1 MATEENNLVRQL
13 TSRLEQVSTFPSA
26 DLSRS
31 SERCHHQTSDR
42 PSTQLQREKD
52 QLERAVEGQ
61 GDAIALKLRL
71 ALLAYEQQKPQVPP
85 PEQRPHRS
93 SKSRTNS
100 SSSSLS
106 TSASTSSSVSFPSS
120 PSSSSASALVSP
132 ILPAPDL
139 TPDVLLALRENETL
153 RVRLANSERVNA
165 YYQRELAELRRRC
178 GISIDELEELDLS
191 SPFAAGPSGSYP
203 RQRSVSRTS
212 RLDMYGGPSS
222 SSIRIPGAAASVSPP
237 GGGGGGGG
245 GGTGRR
251 SLTSSFMFSP
261 DGARSARF
269 ASESYTSSINT
280 TATTP
285 SSSYPNPRPPAA
297 TPATLAAFSPASANA
312 NPNGTLALGLG
323 GAPGLGFG
331 SHFTANGFA
340 AGPAAAGSSP
350 QQLYHPQGFAE
361 RRNSLNGLVA
371 AHFSNSLLQSSSD
384 ASGGT
389 GTGAGTG
396 IDVDDL
402 VSIGGSAG
410 ADEVNSTDDSTHL
423 EVVGDG
429 QTTAV
434 PPTTTGSAEQGRD
447 TAASSFPNPSSQLVP
462 FPTAA
467 STAPSLNG
475 TAGIQAP
482 AAAPAAVG
490 AGTGGGG
497 GGELSVDPLVAA
509 ITRSLA
515 KLVAEGSATLVDE
528 ASSSSSDGGDGNEEV
543 HPPTAT
549 GEEGEETDGD
559 DGAETPLSS
568 GASRTG
574 SMRRRYFS

>member
-1 MATEENNLVRQL
+1 MAADGENNLVLQL
-13 TSRLEQVSTFPSA
+13 TSRLE
-26 DLSRS
+26 
-31 SERCHHQTSDR
+31 
-42 PSTQLQREKD
+42 QLQREKD

-71 ALLAYEQQKPQVPP
+71 ALLAYEQQKPPSISRQQP
-85 PEQRPHRS
+85 QRS
-93 SKSRTNS
+93 STGSKSRTGS
-100 SSSSLS
+100 SSSSVS

-120 PSSSSASALVSP
+120 PSSSSLVSP
-132 ILPAPDL
+132 VLPAPDL

-191 SPFAAGPSGSYP
+191 PFPAAGPSGSGGSGSYP
-203 RQRSVSRTS
+203 RQRSLSRPS

-222 SSIRIPGAAASVSPP
+222 SSIRIPGAATSVSPP
-237 GGGGGGGG
+237 GGVSSSGPNGTTGGAGG
-245 GGTGRR
+245 GRR
-251 SLTSSFMFSP
+251 SLASSFMFSP

-269 ASESYTSSINT
+269 AASNSYTSSINT

-297 TPATLAAFSPASANA
+297 TPATSAAFSPAF
-312 NPNGTLALGLG
+312 PNMNGNTAALGLG
-323 GAPGLGFG
+323 GGAVAGLGLG
-331 SHFTANGFA
+331 SSFSSNGFA
-340 AGPAAAGSSP
+340 AVAAGSSAG
-350 QQLYHPQGFAE
+350 HQGFAE

-371 AHFSNSLLQSSSD
+371 AHFAGSSSLQSD
-384 ASGGT
+384 AGGAFASN
-389 GTGAGTG
+389 GAGTG
-396 IDVDDL
+396 IDMDDL
-402 VSIGGSAG
+402 VSLGGRSETSSSSRSVSNDSRGGGASSSRAG
-410 ADEVNSTDDSTHL
+410 TTN
-423 EVVGDG
+423 

-434 PPTTTGSAEQGRD
+434 PPTTTGSAEREAPQI
-447 TAASSFPNPSSQLVP
+447 P
-462 FPTAA
+462 FPTTALGLGSLA
-467 STAPSLNG
+467 GVQGSTAPTSS
-475 TAGIQAP
+475 
-482 AAAPAAVG
+482 AADV
-490 AGTGGGG
+490 
-497 GGELSVDPLVAA
+497 SVDPLVAA

-528 ASSSSSDGGDGNEEV
+528 PESEEELPPASGGAG
-543 HPPTAT
+543 TAT
-549 GEEGEETDGD
+549 GQGQRPATGAATAEEGEEETDG

>member
-1 MATEENNLVRQL
+1 MRRTGL
-13 TSRLEQVSTFPSA
+13 TAHAHS
-26 DLSRS
+26 
-31 SERCHHQTSDR
+31 
-42 PSTQLQREKD
+42 QLQREKD

-71 ALLAYEQQKPQVPP
+71 ALLAYEQQKPQPGHA
-85 PEQRPHRS
+85 QRQHRA
-93 SKSRTNS
+93 SKSRTGS
-100 SSSSLS
+100 SSSSVS
-106 TSASTSSSVSFPSS
+106 TSASNSSSVSFPSS
-120 PSSSSASALVSP
+120 PLSSSLVSP

-139 TPDVLLALRENETL
+139 APDVLVALRENETL

-191 SPFAAGPSGSYP
+191 PFAAGSSGNGGGGASSYP
-203 RQRSVSRTS
+203 RQRSLSRTS

-237 GGGGGGGG
+237 GGAGGGGGLNSATG
-245 GGTGRR
+245 GAGRR

-269 ASESYTSSINT
+269 ASNSYTSSINT

-297 TPATLAAFSPASANA
+297 TPATNAAFSPASANG
-312 NPNGTLALGLG
+312 NLALGLG
-323 GAPGLGFG
+323 GAGLGLG
-331 SHFTANGFA
+331 SNFATNGFA
-340 AGPAAAGSSP
+340 AAAASAASS
-350 QQLYHPQGFAE
+350 HPLHHHAHHHHQQGFAE

-371 AHFSNSLLQSSSD
+371 AHFAAPSLQSDPGLYSV
-384 ASGGT
+384 SGSAG
-389 GTGAGTG
+389 GGGGGRGGGGAGAGTG
-396 IDVDDL
+396 IDMDDL
-402 VSIGGSAG
+402 VSLGGSEASSSRSG
-410 ADEVNSTDDSTHL
+410 STDSRGGGPRASATDTDQS
-423 EVVGDG
+423 
-429 QTTAV
+429 TTAV
-434 PPTTTGSAEQGRD
+434 PPTTIGSAEREPGGLPPFPGSRSLSRPPPLLPPL
-447 TAASSFPNPSSQLVP
+447 TAGVVRAPASSAS
-462 FPTAA
+462 AA
-467 STAPSLNG
+467 AEDG
-475 TAGIQAP
+475 P
-482 AAAPAAVG
+482 AAD
-490 AGTGGGG
+490 
-497 GGELSVDPLVAA
+497 DPLVAA

-528 ASSSSSDGGDGNEEV
+528 SEGDESDLSSAAGGPSAPGET
-543 HPPTAT
+543 PWAT
-549 GEEGEETDGD
+549 EEGEETDG